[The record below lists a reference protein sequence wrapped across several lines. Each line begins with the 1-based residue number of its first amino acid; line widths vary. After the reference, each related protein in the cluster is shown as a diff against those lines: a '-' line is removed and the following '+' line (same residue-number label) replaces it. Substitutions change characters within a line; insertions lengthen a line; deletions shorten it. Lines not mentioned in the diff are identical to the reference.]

1 MDFLLSPIPS
11 GFPID
16 KRNIFKKNSSLPLW
30 RHILRLIFESHFF
43 IHRKPVFSPDSSW
56 KIATTTVSSVFAL
69 SDAEPNKEHGE
80 TLRNPGFSL
89 YNLKKDPF
97 ETRNMGTGG
106 SEKKFTKV
114 YMDLI
119 NDIQSYV
126 AEEIQKGI
134 QYPIT
139 GKFKGKLVS
148 RIMKK
153 LPAEKKTDHYFET
166 GRLQLFDE

>member
-1 MDFLLSPIPS
+1 M
-11 GFPID
+11 
-16 KRNIFKKNSSLPLW
+16 
-30 RHILRLIFESHFF
+30 
-43 IHRKPVFSPDSSW
+43 
-56 KIATTTVSSVFAL
+56 
-69 SDAEPNKEHGE
+69 SDAEPNKEAGE
-80 TLRNPGFSL
+80 TNRNPGFSL

-106 SEKKFTKV
+106 IGKKFTKV
-114 YMDLI
+114 YMDLL

-134 QYPIT
+134 EYPIT

-153 LPAEKKTDHYFET
+153 LPADIKTKHYFDT
-166 GRLQLFDE
+166 KRLLLFDE

>member
-1 MDFLLSPIPS
+1 MPT
-11 GFPID
+11 
-16 KRNIFKKNSSLPLW
+16 K
-30 RHILRLIFESHFF
+30 
-43 IHRKPVFSPDSSW
+43 
-56 KIATTTVSSVFAL
+56 TVSSVLAK
-69 SDAEPNKEHGE
+69 SDAEPNKEDGE
-80 TLRNPGFSL
+80 TRRNPGFSL

-97 ETRNMGTGG
+97 ETKNMGTGG
-106 SEKKFTKV
+106 SGKKFTKV

-153 LPAEKKTDHYFET
+153 LPGATKMKHYFDTE
-166 GRLQLFDE
+166 RLLTFDE